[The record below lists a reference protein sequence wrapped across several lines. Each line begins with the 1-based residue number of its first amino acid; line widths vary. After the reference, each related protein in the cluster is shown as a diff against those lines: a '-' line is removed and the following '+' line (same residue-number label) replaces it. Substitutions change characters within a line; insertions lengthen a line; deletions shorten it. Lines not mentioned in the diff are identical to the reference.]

1 MLSPVKNLRAA
12 NVNMVE
18 AARKAE
24 AAGDHQ
30 KAIRLYEEMIAS
42 GNPDPF
48 PFTRLMI
55 LYRKE
60 KRYKDELRVIDSG
73 IEALTKDIEEKREKK
88 LADHGNMNKLKQL
101 SAAFLKSAG
110 YKKDSGVLLPAPV
123 PSWINRKKLVE
134 EKAKAL
140 RKK

>member
-1 MLSPVKNLRAA
+1 
-12 NVNMVE
+12 
-18 AARKAE
+18 
-24 AAGDHQ
+24 
-30 KAIRLYEEMIAS
+30 
-42 GNPDPF
+42 
-48 PFTRLMI
+48 MI

-110 YKKDSGVLLPAPV
+110 YNKDSGVLLPAPV

-134 EKAKAL
+134 EKAKAM
-140 RKK
+140 KKK